1 MCSDAEMLD
10 APPLMM
16 IVCML
21 QTVAGSALKCHDF
34 CRRRDFEEQ
43 QVWERLMDAIVA
55 AYDGCKAPVLCAIS

>member
-1 MCSDAEMLD
+1 
-10 APPLMM
+10 M

-55 AYDGCKAPVLCAIS
+55 AYDGCKAPVLCTTS